1 MIANEW
7 NINMDHYQGTNVYLV
22 FEFENE
28 KTKNVS
34 MKCLS
39 FQFRGEKTGQIIC
52 EKICLVETFGIN
64 EIHHQRTKFSIDKL
78 AMIRAIYLMDTTHTP
93 VFVFHFSLMNFPSS
107 SSS

>member
-1 MIANEW
+1 
-7 NINMDHYQGTNVYLV
+7 
-22 FEFENE
+22 
-28 KTKNVS
+28 

-78 AMIRAIYLMDTTHTP
+78 AMIRAIYLMDTTHTHTP
-93 VFVFHFSLMNFPSS
+93 VFVFLFLADEFSIIIIIVMTRID
-107 SSS
+107 